1 MDAIADVDEAAFAEG
16 LQQGRK
22 CALEGCSAA
31 ALSIAGRRHAE
42 YIGHVGSLQAWGMQ
56 GWVEG
61 QQDGLQKGIGIGT
74 CLHLSLS
81 LRRTVILVPA
91 LHYQE
96 VCPEFGWCS

>member
-1 MDAIADVDEAAFAEG
+1 MRRRLLKACSREESALLKAAVRRLCQSQVDVTRNILDMLAV
-16 LQQGRK
+16 
-22 CALEGCSAA
+22 C
-31 ALSIAGRRHAE
+31 RHGE
-42 YIGHVGSLQAWGMQ
+42 MQ

>member
-42 YIGHVGSLQAWGMQ
+42 YIGHVGSLQAWGDA
-56 GWVEG
+56 GLGGRAAGRVAEG
-61 QQDGLQKGIGIGT
+61 NWNRYLPAS
-74 CLHLSLS
+74 LSLS
-81 LRRTVILVPA
+81 SAHCYSCSCLTLSRSVP
-91 LHYQE
+91 
-96 VCPEFGWCS
+96 